1 MGFHRPQVKE
11 TAKAAIRQA
20 HPSPRWITLLFF
32 LLVWGVPGALMLLAA
47 RPLLNLA
54 ALAAAGVPE
63 HPLYRYTASVSGGL
77 FSLLFFLSV
86 LVTLFCV
93 VLTYGYLSYGLKL
106 WRGQETGWRDLFC
119 GIPQAGRVLLLTLEI
134 FLFSLLWAVLGA
146 ILLTIGVLILNTVSF
161 LLAALSYQLGQLFLE
176 LLSLAASV
184 GFMVFFY
191 SRVLRYALA
200 YYILLDQPRY
210 RAGEALDASKDLM
223 VGHRWTFF
231 VLLLSFLGWFL
242 LGSLLCSAAGLLC
255 QQLLPS
261 GSVGLA
267 LITWLLTSL
276 CTLPLTLWLAP
287 YLACS
292 CAGFY
297 EAVAQNPGP
306 ASGFPPRPE
315 ESDPERRSRGGFD
328 GDYRPGDYRGPDL
341 PI

>member
-1 MGFHRPQVKE
+1 
-11 TAKAAIRQA
+11 
-20 HPSPRWITLLFF
+20 
-32 LLVWGVPGALMLLAA
+32 
-47 RPLLNLA
+47 
-54 ALAAAGVPE
+54 
-63 HPLYRYTASVSGGL
+63 
-77 FSLLFFLSV
+77 
-86 LVTLFCV
+86 
-93 VLTYGYLSYGLKL
+93 
-106 WRGQETGWRDLFC
+106 
-119 GIPQAGRVLLLTLEI
+119 
-134 FLFSLLWAVLGA
+134 
-146 ILLTIGVLILNTVSF
+146 
-161 LLAALSYQLGQLFLE
+161 
-176 LLSLAASV
+176 
-184 GFMVFFY
+184 MVFFY

-276 CTLPLTLWLAP
+276 CTLPLTLWLVP

>member
-1 MGFHRPQVKE
+1 M
-11 TAKAAIRQA
+11 
-20 HPSPRWITLLFF
+20 
-32 LLVWGVPGALMLLAA
+32 AA

-146 ILLTIGVLILNTVSF
+146 ILLTIGVFILNTVSF

-276 CTLPLTLWLAP
+276 CTLPLTLWL
-287 YLACS
+287 
-292 CAGFY
+292 
-297 EAVAQNPGP
+297 GP
-306 ASGFPPRPE
+306 LSGLLLCR
-315 ESDPERRSRGGFD
+315 
-328 GDYRPGDYRGPDL
+328 L
-341 PI
+341 L

>member
-1 MGFHRPQVKE
+1 
-11 TAKAAIRQA
+11 
-20 HPSPRWITLLFF
+20 
-32 LLVWGVPGALMLLAA
+32 
-47 RPLLNLA
+47 
-54 ALAAAGVPE
+54 
-63 HPLYRYTASVSGGL
+63 
-77 FSLLFFLSV
+77 
-86 LVTLFCV
+86 
-93 VLTYGYLSYGLKL
+93 
-106 WRGQETGWRDLFC
+106 
-119 GIPQAGRVLLLTLEI
+119 
-134 FLFSLLWAVLGA
+134 
-146 ILLTIGVLILNTVSF
+146 
-161 LLAALSYQLGQLFLE
+161 
-176 LLSLAASV
+176 
-184 GFMVFFY
+184 
-191 SRVLRYALA
+191 
-200 YYILLDQPRY
+200 
-210 RAGEALDASKDLM
+210 M

-276 CTLPLTLWLAP
+276 CTLPLTLWLVP

-328 GDYRPGDYRGPDL
+328 GDYPPGDYRGPDL